1 MLNWN
6 GDIHEF
12 LNVYQKNMTDFQDKI
27 NSHLSWLNDDL
38 YLDND
43 FRLAL
48 IIQKL
53 DTSFS
58 RLLYNQICENTR
70 LINIILKK
78 LASLLNES
86 DYQEYDDLGNLII
99 VSYEA
104 YLDNK
109 LELDKD
115 NFNQYYQQ
123 LQAILDKLAK
133 FKHNNVSEQYLK
145 GVRINGSSE

>member
-1 MLNWN
+1 MLSWN

-12 LNVYQKNMTDFQDKI
+12 LNVYQKNMTGFQDEV

-53 DTSFS
+53 DASFS

-78 LASLLNES
+78 LASLVNES
-86 DYQEYDDLGNLII
+86 DYQGYDDLGNLIT

-104 YLDNK
+104 YLNNK

-123 LQAILDKLAK
+123 LQVILDKLAK
-133 FKHNNVSEQYLK
+133 FKQDNVSEQYLK
-145 GVRINGSSE
+145 GGEN

>member
-1 MLNWN
+1 VLSWN

-12 LNVYQKNMTDFQDKI
+12 LNVYQKNMTDFQDEV

-53 DTSFS
+53 DASFS

-78 LASLLNES
+78 LASLVNES
-86 DYQEYDDLGNLII
+86 DYQGYDDLGNLIT

-104 YLDNK
+104 YLNDK

-123 LQAILDKLAK
+123 LQIILDKLTK
-133 FKHNNVSEQYLK
+133 FKQDNVSEQYLK
-145 GVRINGSSE
+145 GGEN

>member
-1 MLNWN
+1 
-6 GDIHEF
+6 
-12 LNVYQKNMTDFQDKI
+12 MTDFQDEV

-53 DTSFS
+53 DASFS

-78 LASLLNES
+78 LASLVNES
-86 DYQEYDDLGNLII
+86 NYQGYDDLGNLIT

-104 YLDNK
+104 YLNNK

-123 LQAILDKLAK
+123 LQVILDKLAK
-133 FKHNNVSEQYLK
+133 FKQDNVSEQYLK
-145 GVRINGSSE
+145 GGEN

>member
-1 MLNWN
+1 MLSWN

-12 LNVYQKNMTDFQDKI
+12 LSVYQKNMTDFQDKI

-78 LASLLNES
+78 LTSLLNES
-86 DYQEYDDLGNLII
+86 DYQEYDDLGNLIT

-104 YLDNK
+104 YLNNK

-123 LQAILDKLAK
+123 LQVILDKLAK
-133 FKHNNVSEQYLK
+133 FKQDNVSEQYLK
-145 GVRINGSSE
+145 GGEN

>member
-1 MLNWN
+1 VLSWN

-12 LNVYQKNMTDFQDKI
+12 LNVYQKNMTDFQDEV

-53 DTSFS
+53 DVSFS

-78 LASLLNES
+78 LTSLLNES
-86 DYQEYDDLGNLII
+86 DYQEYDDLGNLVT
-99 VSYEA
+99 VSYKA

-123 LQAILDKLAK
+123 LQVILDKLAK
-133 FKHNNVSEQYLK
+133 FKQDNVSEQYLE
-145 GVRINGSSE
+145 GGEN

>member
-1 MLNWN
+1 MLSWN

-12 LNVYQKNMTDFQDKI
+12 LSVHQKNMTDFQDEV

-53 DTSFS
+53 DASFS

-70 LINIILKK
+70 LINILLKK
-78 LASLLNES
+78 LASLVNES
-86 DYQEYDDLGNLII
+86 DYQGYDDLGNLIT

-104 YLDNK
+104 YLNNK

-123 LQAILDKLAK
+123 LQVILDKLAK
-133 FKHNNVSEQYLK
+133 FKQDNVSEQYLK
-145 GVRINGSSE
+145 GGEN

>member
-1 MLNWN
+1 MLSWN

-12 LNVYQKNMTDFQDKI
+12 LSVYQKNMTDFQDKI
-27 NSHLSWLNDDL
+27 NNHLSWLNDDL

-53 DTSFS
+53 DASFS
-58 RLLYNQICENTR
+58 RLLYNQIFENTR

-78 LASLLNES
+78 LTSLLNES
-86 DYQEYDDLGNLII
+86 DYQEYDDLGNLIT

-104 YLDNK
+104 YLNNK

-123 LQAILDKLAK
+123 LQVILDKLAK
-133 FKHNNVSEQYLK
+133 FKQDNVSEQYLK
-145 GVRINGSSE
+145 GGEN

>member
-1 MLNWN
+1 
-6 GDIHEF
+6 
-12 LNVYQKNMTDFQDKI
+12 MTDFQDEV

-38 YLDND
+38 YLDNN

-53 DTSFS
+53 DASFS

-78 LASLLNES
+78 LASLVNES
-86 DYQEYDDLGNLII
+86 DYQGYDDLGNLIT

-104 YLDNK
+104 YLNDK

-123 LQAILDKLAK
+123 LQIILDKLTK
-133 FKHNNVSEQYLK
+133 FKQDNVSEQYLK
-145 GVRINGSSE
+145 GGEN

>member
-1 MLNWN
+1 MLSWS

-12 LNVYQKNMTDFQDKI
+12 LSVYQKNMTDFQDKI

-53 DTSFS
+53 DASFS
-58 RLLYNQICENTR
+58 RLLYNQIFENTR

-78 LASLLNES
+78 LTSLLNES
-86 DYQEYDDLGNLII
+86 DYQEYDDLGNLIT

-104 YLDNK
+104 YLNNK

-123 LQAILDKLAK
+123 LQVILDKLAK
-133 FKHNNVSEQYLK
+133 FKQDNVSEQYLK
-145 GVRINGSSE
+145 GGEN

>member
-1 MLNWN
+1 MLSWN

-12 LNVYQKNMTDFQDKI
+12 LNVYQKNMTDFQYEV

-53 DTSFS
+53 DASFS

-78 LASLLNES
+78 LASLVNES
-86 DYQEYDDLGNLII
+86 NYQGYDDLGNLIT

-104 YLDNK
+104 YLNNK

-123 LQAILDKLAK
+123 LQVILDKLAK
-133 FKHNNVSEQYLK
+133 FKQDNVSEQYLK
-145 GVRINGSSE
+145 GGEN

>member
-1 MLNWN
+1 MLSWN

-12 LNVYQKNMTDFQDKI
+12 LNVYQKNMTDFQDEV

-53 DTSFS
+53 DASFS

-78 LASLLNES
+78 LASLVNES
-86 DYQEYDDLGNLII
+86 DYQGYDDLGNLIT

-104 YLDNK
+104 YLNNK

-123 LQAILDKLAK
+123 LQVILDKLAK
-133 FKHNNVSEQYLK
+133 FKQDNVSEQYLK
-145 GVRINGSSE
+145 GGEN

>member
-1 MLNWN
+1 MLSWN

-12 LNVYQKNMTDFQDKI
+12 LNVYQKNMTDFQDEV

-53 DTSFS
+53 DASFS

-78 LASLLNES
+78 LASLVNES
-86 DYQEYDDLGNLII
+86 NYQGYDDLGNLIT

-104 YLDNK
+104 YLNNK

-123 LQAILDKLAK
+123 LQIILDKLAK
-133 FKHNNVSEQYLK
+133 FKQDNVSEQYLK
-145 GVRINGSSE
+145 GGEN

>member
-1 MLNWN
+1 VLSWN

-12 LNVYQKNMTDFQDKI
+12 LNVYQKNMTDFQDEV

-53 DTSFS
+53 DASFS

-78 LASLLNES
+78 LASLVNES
-86 DYQEYDDLGNLII
+86 NYQGYDDLGNLIT

-104 YLDNK
+104 YLNNK

-123 LQAILDKLAK
+123 LQVILDKLAK
-133 FKHNNVSEQYLK
+133 FKQDNVSEQYLK
-145 GVRINGSSE
+145 GGEN

>member
-1 MLNWN
+1 MLSWS
-6 GDIHEF
+6 GAIHEF
-12 LNVYQKNMTDFQDKI
+12 LSVYQKNMTYFQNKI

-48 IIQKL
+48 IIQEL
-53 DTSFS
+53 DASFS

-86 DYQEYDDLGNLII
+86 DYQEYDDLGNVVT

-104 YLDNK
+104 YLDNE

-133 FKHNNVSEQYLK
+133 FKHDNVSEQYLK
-145 GVRINGSSE
+145 GGDN

>member
-1 MLNWN
+1 MLSWN

-12 LNVYQKNMTDFQDKI
+12 LSVYQKNMTDFQDKI
-27 NSHLSWLNDDL
+27 NNHLSWLNDDL

-53 DTSFS
+53 DASFS

-86 DYQEYDDLGNLII
+86 NYQEYDDLGNLII

-115 NFNQYYQQ
+115 NFNKYYQQ
-123 LQAILDKLAK
+123 LQIILDKLAK
-133 FKHNNVSEQYLK
+133 FKQDNVSEQYLK
-145 GVRINGSSE
+145 GGEN

>member
-1 MLNWN
+1 VLSWN

-12 LNVYQKNMTDFQDKI
+12 LNVYQKNMTDFQDEV

-53 DTSFS
+53 DASFS

-78 LASLLNES
+78 LASLVNES
-86 DYQEYDDLGNLII
+86 DYQGYDDLGNLIT

-104 YLDNK
+104 YLNNK

-123 LQAILDKLAK
+123 LQVILDKLAK
-133 FKHNNVSEQYLK
+133 FKQDNVSEQYLK
-145 GVRINGSSE
+145 GGEN

>member
-1 MLNWN
+1 
-6 GDIHEF
+6 
-12 LNVYQKNMTDFQDKI
+12 MTDFQNEV

-53 DTSFS
+53 DASFS

-70 LINIILKK
+70 LINILLKK
-78 LASLLNES
+78 LASLVNES
-86 DYQEYDDLGNLII
+86 DYQGYDDLGNLIT
-99 VSYEA
+99 VSYET
-104 YLDNK
+104 YLNNK

-123 LQAILDKLAK
+123 LQVILDKLAK
-133 FKHNNVSEQYLK
+133 FKQDNVSEQYLK
-145 GVRINGSSE
+145 GDEN

>member
-1 MLNWN
+1 
-6 GDIHEF
+6 
-12 LNVYQKNMTDFQDKI
+12 MTDFQDEV

-43 FRLAL
+43 FRLDL

-53 DTSFS
+53 DASFS

-70 LINIILKK
+70 LINILLKK
-78 LASLLNES
+78 LASLVNES
-86 DYQEYDDLGNLII
+86 DYQGYDDLGNLIT

-104 YLDNK
+104 YLNNK

-123 LQAILDKLAK
+123 LQVILDKLAK
-133 FKHNNVSEQYLK
+133 FKQDNVSEQYLK
-145 GVRINGSSE
+145 GGEN

>member
-53 DTSFS
+53 DASFS

-86 DYQEYDDLGNLII
+86 NYQEYDDLGNVVT

-123 LQAILDKLAK
+123 LQIILDKLTK
-133 FKHNNVSEQYLK
+133 FKQDNVSEQYLK
-145 GVRINGSSE
+145 GGEN

>member
-6 GDIHEF
+6 GDLHEF

-53 DTSFS
+53 DASFS

-86 DYQEYDDLGNLII
+86 NYQEYDDLGNLII

-133 FKHNNVSEQYLK
+133 FEQDNVSEQYLK
-145 GVRINGSSE
+145 GGEN

>member
-1 MLNWN
+1 MLSWN

-12 LNVYQKNMTDFQDKI
+12 LNVYQKNMTDFQDEV

-53 DTSFS
+53 DASFS

-78 LASLLNES
+78 LASLVNES
-86 DYQEYDDLGNLII
+86 DYQEYDDLGNLIT

-104 YLDNK
+104 YLNNK

-123 LQAILDKLAK
+123 LQIILDKLAK
-133 FKHNNVSEQYLK
+133 FKQDNVSEQYLK
-145 GVRINGSSE
+145 GGEN

>member
-1 MLNWN
+1 VLSWN

-12 LNVYQKNMTDFQDKI
+12 LNVYQKNMTDFQDEV

-53 DTSFS
+53 DASFS

-78 LASLLNES
+78 LASLVNKS
-86 DYQEYDDLGNLII
+86 DYQGYDDLGNLIT

-104 YLDNK
+104 YLNNK

-123 LQAILDKLAK
+123 LQVILDKLAK
-133 FKHNNVSEQYLK
+133 FKQDNVSEQYLK
-145 GVRINGSSE
+145 GGEN

>member
-1 MLNWN
+1 MLSWN

-12 LNVYQKNMTDFQDKI
+12 LNVYQKNMTDFQDEV

-53 DTSFS
+53 DASFS

-78 LASLLNES
+78 LASLVNES
-86 DYQEYDDLGNLII
+86 DYQGYDDLGNLIT

-104 YLDNK
+104 YLNNK

-123 LQAILDKLAK
+123 LQVILDKLAK
-133 FKHNNVSEQYLK
+133 FKQDSVSEQYLK
-145 GVRINGSSE
+145 GGEN

>member
-1 MLNWN
+1 MLSWN

-12 LNVYQKNMTDFQDKI
+12 LNVYQKNMTDFQDEV

-53 DTSFS
+53 DASFS

-78 LASLLNES
+78 LASLVNES
-86 DYQEYDDLGNLII
+86 DYQGYDDLGNLIT

-104 YLDNK
+104 YLNNK

-123 LQAILDKLAK
+123 LQVILNKLAK
-133 FKHNNVSEQYLK
+133 FKQDNVSEQYLK
-145 GVRINGSSE
+145 GGEN

>member
-1 MLNWN
+1 MLSWN

-53 DTSFS
+53 DASFS

-78 LASLLNES
+78 LSSLLNES
-86 DYQEYDDLGNLII
+86 DYQEYDNLGNLII

-133 FKHNNVSEQYLK
+133 FKQDNVSEQYLE
-145 GVRINGSSE
+145 GGEN

>member
-1 MLNWN
+1 MLSWN

-12 LNVYQKNMTDFQDKI
+12 LNVYQKNMTDFQDEV

-43 FRLAL
+43 FGLAL

-53 DTSFS
+53 DASFS

-78 LASLLNES
+78 LASLVNES
-86 DYQEYDDLGNLII
+86 DYQGYDDLGNLIT

-104 YLDNK
+104 YLNNK

-123 LQAILDKLAK
+123 LQVILDKLAK
-133 FKHNNVSEQYLK
+133 FKQDNASEQYLK
-145 GVRINGSSE
+145 GGEN

>member
-1 MLNWN
+1 MLSWN

-12 LNVYQKNMTDFQDKI
+12 LNVYQKNMTDFQDEV

-53 DTSFS
+53 DASFS

-70 LINIILKK
+70 LINILLKK
-78 LASLLNES
+78 LASLVNDS
-86 DYQEYDDLGNLII
+86 DYQGYDDLGNLIT

-104 YLDNK
+104 YLNNK

-123 LQAILDKLAK
+123 LQVILDKLAK
-133 FKHNNVSEQYLK
+133 FKQDNVSEQYLK
-145 GVRINGSSE
+145 GGEN

>member
-1 MLNWN
+1 MLSWN

-12 LNVYQKNMTDFQDKI
+12 LNVYQKNMTDFQDEV
-27 NSHLSWLNDDL
+27 NSHLSWLNADL

-53 DTSFS
+53 DASFS

-78 LASLLNES
+78 LASLVNES
-86 DYQEYDDLGNLII
+86 DYQGYDDLGNLIT

-104 YLDNK
+104 YLNDK

-123 LQAILDKLAK
+123 LQIILDKLTK
-133 FKHNNVSEQYLK
+133 FKQDNVSEQYLK
-145 GVRINGSSE
+145 GGEN

>member
-1 MLNWN
+1 MLSWN

-12 LNVYQKNMTDFQDKI
+12 LSVYQKNMTDFQDKVNI
-27 NSHLSWLNDDL
+27 HLSWLNDDL

-53 DTSFS
+53 DASFS
-58 RLLYNQICENTR
+58 RLLYNQIFENTR

-78 LASLLNES
+78 LTSLLNES
-86 DYQEYDDLGNLII
+86 DYQEYDDLGNLIT

-104 YLDNK
+104 YLNNK

-123 LQAILDKLAK
+123 LQVILDKLAK
-133 FKHNNVSEQYLK
+133 FKQDNVSEQYLK
-145 GVRINGSSE
+145 GGEN

>member
-1 MLNWN
+1 MLSWN

-12 LNVYQKNMTDFQDKI
+12 LNVYQKNMTDFQDEV

-53 DTSFS
+53 DVSFS

-78 LASLLNES
+78 LTSLLNES
-86 DYQEYDDLGNLII
+86 DYQEYDDLGNLVT
-99 VSYEA
+99 VSYKA

-123 LQAILDKLAK
+123 LQIILDKLAK
-133 FKHNNVSEQYLK
+133 FKQDNVSEQYLK
-145 GVRINGSSE
+145 GGEN

>member
-1 MLNWN
+1 MLSWN

-12 LNVYQKNMTDFQDKI
+12 LSVYQKNMTDFQDEV

-53 DTSFS
+53 DASFS

-78 LASLLNES
+78 LASLVNES
-86 DYQEYDDLGNLII
+86 DYQGYDDLGNLIT

-104 YLDNK
+104 YLNNK

-123 LQAILDKLAK
+123 LQVILDKLAK
-133 FKHNNVSEQYLK
+133 FKQDNVSEQYLK
-145 GVRINGSSE
+145 GGEN

>member
-1 MLNWN
+1 MLSWN

-12 LNVYQKNMTDFQDKI
+12 LSVYQKNMTDFQDKI
-27 NSHLSWLNDDL
+27 NSYLSWLNDDL

-53 DTSFS
+53 DASFS

-86 DYQEYDDLGNLII
+86 DYQEYDDWGNLII
-99 VSYEA
+99 VSYEV
-104 YLDNK
+104 YLNNK

-123 LQAILDKLAK
+123 LQVILDKLAK
-133 FKHNNVSEQYLK
+133 FKQDNVSEQYLK
-145 GVRINGSSE
+145 GGEN

>member
-1 MLNWN
+1 MLSWN

-12 LNVYQKNMTDFQDKI
+12 LNVYQKNMTDFQDKV
-27 NSHLSWLNDDL
+27 NSHVSWLNDDL

-53 DTSFS
+53 DASFS

-115 NFNQYYQQ
+115 NFNKYYQQ
-123 LQAILDKLAK
+123 LQIILDKLAK
-133 FKHNNVSEQYLK
+133 FKHDNVSGQYLK
-145 GVRINGSSE
+145 GGEN

>member
-1 MLNWN
+1 
-6 GDIHEF
+6 
-12 LNVYQKNMTDFQDKI
+12 MTDFQDEV

-53 DTSFS
+53 DASFS

-70 LINIILKK
+70 LINILLKK
-78 LASLLNES
+78 LASLVNES
-86 DYQEYDDLGNLII
+86 DYQGYDDLGNLIT

-104 YLDNK
+104 YLNDK

-123 LQAILDKLAK
+123 LQIILDKLTK
-133 FKHNNVSEQYLK
+133 FKQDNVSEQYLK
-145 GVRINGSSE
+145 GGEN

>member
-1 MLNWN
+1 MLSWN

-12 LNVYQKNMTDFQDKI
+12 LSVYQKNMTDFQDKI

-53 DTSFS
+53 DASFS

-70 LINIILKK
+70 LINIILNK
-78 LASLLNES
+78 LSSLLNES
-86 DYQEYDDLGNLII
+86 DYQEYDDW
-99 VSYEA
+99 VM
-104 YLDNK
+104 
-109 LELDKD
+109 
-115 NFNQYYQQ
+115 
-123 LQAILDKLAK
+123 
-133 FKHNNVSEQYLK
+133 
-145 GVRINGSSE
+145 

>member
-1 MLNWN
+1 VLSWN

-12 LNVYQKNMTDFQDKI
+12 LNVYQKNMTDFQDEV

-53 DTSFS
+53 DASFS

-70 LINIILKK
+70 VINIILKK
-78 LASLLNES
+78 LASLVNES
-86 DYQEYDDLGNLII
+86 DYQGYDDLGNLIT

-104 YLDNK
+104 YLNNK

-123 LQAILDKLAK
+123 LQVILDKLAK
-133 FKHNNVSEQYLK
+133 FKQDNVSEQYLK
-145 GVRINGSSE
+145 GGEN

>member
-1 MLNWN
+1 
-6 GDIHEF
+6 
-12 LNVYQKNMTDFQDKI
+12 MTDFQDKV

-43 FRLAL
+43 FKLAL

-53 DTSFS
+53 DASFS
-58 RLLYNQICENTR
+58 RLLYNQIFENTR

-78 LASLLNES
+78 LTSLLNES
-86 DYQEYDDLGNLII
+86 DYQGYDDLGNLIT

-104 YLDNK
+104 YLNNK
-109 LELDKD
+109 LELDND

-123 LQAILDKLAK
+123 LQVILDKLAK
-133 FKHNNVSEQYLK
+133 FKQDNVSEQYLK
-145 GVRINGSSE
+145 GGEN

>member
-1 MLNWN
+1 MLSWN

-12 LNVYQKNMTDFQDKI
+12 LNVYQKNMTDFQDEV

-53 DTSFS
+53 DASFS

-78 LASLLNES
+78 LASLVNEF
-86 DYQEYDDLGNLII
+86 DYQGYDDLGNLIT

-104 YLDNK
+104 YLNNK

-123 LQAILDKLAK
+123 LQVILDKLAK
-133 FKHNNVSEQYLK
+133 FKQDNVSEQYLK
-145 GVRINGSSE
+145 GGEN

>member
-1 MLNWN
+1 
-6 GDIHEF
+6 
-12 LNVYQKNMTDFQDKI
+12 MTDFQDKI

-53 DTSFS
+53 DASFS

-70 LINIILKK
+70 LINILLKK
-78 LASLLNES
+78 LASLVNES
-86 DYQEYDDLGNLII
+86 DYQGYDDLGNLIT

-104 YLDNK
+104 YLNNK

-123 LQAILDKLAK
+123 LQVILDKLAK
-133 FKHNNVSEQYLK
+133 FKQDNVSEQYLK
-145 GVRINGSSE
+145 GGEN